1 MKDQNLY
8 KLSLGSI
15 LVPGPVL
22 AGGQFSIL
30 VLSLAP
36 VMIPEFFAQNL
47 QPMVQISTIR
57 PQKWN
62 WPKTGTVQ
70 HW

>member
-1 MKDQNLY
+1 
-8 KLSLGSI
+8 LGLI

-30 VLSLAP
+30 VLRLVP
-36 VMIPEFFAQNL
+36 VMVPEFFAQNL
-47 QPMVQISTIR
+47 QPMVQVSANG

-62 WPKTGTVQ
+62 SPTTGTGQ